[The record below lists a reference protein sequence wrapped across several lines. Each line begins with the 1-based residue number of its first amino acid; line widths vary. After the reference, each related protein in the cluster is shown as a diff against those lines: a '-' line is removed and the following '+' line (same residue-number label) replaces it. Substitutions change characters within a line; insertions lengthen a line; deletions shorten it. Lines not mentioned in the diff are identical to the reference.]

1 MGRKSKFPE
10 SERIAAALELERG
23 ARATD
28 VARKLGVSLQTVA
41 RWREQYIAP
50 HAPPAAGAPS
60 LLPPPLPALDDQT
73 DAQVRALEDE
83 NAKLKNLVAQFALEI
98 ESLRSELVAYRE
110 GSGGKSRGPVG
121 FVARARRPS
130 NRPSA

>member
-10 SERIAAALELERG
+10 AERIAAALEMERG

-41 RWREQYIAP
+41 RWRDQYAV
-50 HAPPAAGAPS
+50 PS
-60 LLPPPLPALDDQT
+60 TTSMLPPPLPATEGETDDQV
-73 DAQVRALEDE
+73 AALLDE

-98 ESLRSELVAYRE
+98 ESLRSELATYRD
-110 GSGGKSRGPVG
+110 GTDGKKRGTVG
-121 FVARARRPS
+121 LVVRARRPS

>member
-10 SERIAAALELERG
+10 AERIAAALELERG

-41 RWREQYIAP
+41 RWRDQYAP
-50 HAPPAAGAPS
+50 VPSSTS
-60 LLPPPLPALDDQT
+60 LLPPPLPALDSET
-73 DAQVRALEDE
+73 DEQVSALLEE
-83 NAKLKNLVAQFALEI
+83 NAKLKNLVAHFALEI
-98 ESLRSELVAYRE
+98 ESLRSELAAYRDDGARSAIKNR
-110 GSGGKSRGPVG
+110 GSAGL
-121 FVARARRPS
+121 VARARRPS

>member
-10 SERIAAALELERG
+10 AERIAAALEMERG

-41 RWREQYIAP
+41 RWRDQYAV
-50 HAPPAAGAPS
+50 PATTS
-60 LLPPPLPALDDQT
+60 MLPPPLPTTEGETDDQV
-73 DAQVRALEDE
+73 AALLDE

-98 ESLRSELVAYRE
+98 ESLRSELATYRDGTDGKKR
-110 GSGGKSRGPVG
+110 GSVG
-121 FVARARRPS
+121 LVVRARRPS